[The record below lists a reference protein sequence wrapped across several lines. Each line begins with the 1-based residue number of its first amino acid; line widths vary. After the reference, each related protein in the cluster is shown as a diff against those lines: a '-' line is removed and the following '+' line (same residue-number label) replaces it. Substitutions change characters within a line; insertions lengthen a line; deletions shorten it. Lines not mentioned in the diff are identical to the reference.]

1 MANIKITEGQYNR
14 LFDKPKEII
23 ISESQY
29 NKMFSLIT
37 EDRESKNMKKARNVV
52 KSMFP
57 DMDAMQV
64 ITAVRND
71 IPNSRLNNCEYLPG
85 VTRMYLSRQ
94 IQYGETIS
102 NLNSTLKLLAQGH
115 ANEYDNNLNGMEAEA
130 LIERFKT
137 AVDVEHQKDVKAH
150 NATQFV
156 ENKQYKI
163 YRIDSFEE
171 AKKFSPYTSW
181 CVTKNENIYDAYRNN
196 GYGLFYLCVRDDFKS
211 V

>member
-57 DMDAMQV
+57 DMDAMEV

-71 IPNSRLNNCEYLPG
+71 IPNSHLNNCKYLPS
-85 VTRMYLSRQ
+85 VRRVV
-94 IQYGETIS
+94 IQTENGKKRGEHKTI
-102 NLNSTLKLLAQGH
+102 
-115 ANEYDNNLNGMEAEA
+115 
-130 LIERFKT
+130 
-137 AVDVEHQKDVKAH
+137 
-150 NATQFV
+150 
-156 ENKQYKI
+156 
-163 YRIDSFEE
+163 
-171 AKKFSPYTSW
+171 
-181 CVTKNENIYDAYRNN
+181 
-196 GYGLFYLCVRDDFKS
+196 
-211 V
+211 

>member
-64 ITAVRND
+64 ITAYPTKTITWDDGSVEKVGNMNESISYNPTGSRTKPEVDMTEIQIGTMITTLLQIMPIHVCSATNQCS
-71 IPNSRLNNCEYLPG
+71 ITQLMVLQQLKKNSLY
-85 VTRMYLSRQ
+85 
-94 IQYGETIS
+94 
-102 NLNSTLKLLAQGH
+102 
-115 ANEYDNNLNGMEAEA
+115 
-130 LIERFKT
+130 
-137 AVDVEHQKDVKAH
+137 
-150 NATQFV
+150 
-156 ENKQYKI
+156 
-163 YRIDSFEE
+163 
-171 AKKFSPYTSW
+171 
-181 CVTKNENIYDAYRNN
+181 
-196 GYGLFYLCVRDDFKS
+196 
-211 V
+211 